1 MIIIDDERRILNL
14 NHMAIYLM
22 LTAEEMAMYGD
33 KLKRLNNYRRV
44 TRGIFRFEIV
54 EKGSTPYEQLPK
66 EMTRGAARACNLLV
80 RLVNSIHKIYCYG
93 LDFVDMSL
101 DSDSIHNELNLIVDE
116 ICRKNIFQLDI
127 LEYRNTG
134 TAMSALQMYRNC
146 NIVKSVFER
155 ALDGDVISKN
165 DFPDVRMQRV
175 SETTDLAR
183 SRSIAEDAFAGPLS
197 DKIERERCERELPD
211 RRPNISINLKN
222 VPTGSCYKSGKLKM
236 SIGLELM
243 IDGDIVNVPITKI
256 DQKMLYTAV
265 LVAALEGKRL
275 KRSDFT
281 TDVALKSDFLK
292 RVFRGLSLET
302 TFTEWVSMVN
312 LHGESARI
320 NDAKSK
326 MNKDIW
332 NCLPRKHRN
341 AYYYVC
347 LVTESPRTKDTRYKI
362 RASSDR
368 ISIAGFISNRI
379 IA

>member
-134 TAMSALQMYRNC
+134 TAISALQMYRNC

-155 ALDGDVISKN
+155 ALEGGVISKN

-236 SIGLELM
+236 S
-243 IDGDIVNVPITKI
+243 
-256 DQKMLYTAV
+256 
-265 LVAALEGKRL
+265 L
-275 KRSDFT
+275 K
-281 TDVALKSDFLK
+281 A
-292 RVFRGLSLET
+292 
-302 TFTEWVSMVN
+302 
-312 LHGESARI
+312 
-320 NDAKSK
+320 
-326 MNKDIW
+326 
-332 NCLPRKHRN
+332 CL
-341 AYYYVC
+341 
-347 LVTESPRTKDTRYKI
+347 
-362 RASSDR
+362 
-368 ISIAGFISNRI
+368 
-379 IA
+379 

>member
-54 EKGSTPYEQLPK
+54 EKGSMPYEQLPK

-146 NIVKSVFER
+146 NKEHLMEVLSLRTIFLMFVCREFQKPPTW
-155 ALDGDVISKN
+155 LD
-165 DFPDVRMQRV
+165 R
-175 SETTDLAR
+175 DL
-183 SRSIAEDAFAGPLS
+183 L
-197 DKIERERCERELPD
+197 
-211 RRPNISINLKN
+211 
-222 VPTGSCYKSGKLKM
+222 
-236 SIGLELM
+236 
-243 IDGDIVNVPITKI
+243 
-256 DQKMLYTAV
+256 QKMRLQVRCQTKSRES
-265 LVAALEGKRL
+265 VASVSFQTGALISLSISRMC
-275 KRSDFT
+275 RQV
-281 TDVALKSDFLK
+281 VAT
-292 RVFRGLSLET
+292 RAASLRCQ
-302 TFTEWVSMVN
+302 S
-312 LHGESARI
+312 G
-320 NDAKSK
+320 
-326 MNKDIW
+326 W
-332 NCLPRKHRN
+332 N
-341 AYYYVC
+341 
-347 LVTESPRTKDTRYKI
+347 
-362 RASSDR
+362 
-368 ISIAGFISNRI
+368 
-379 IA
+379 

>member
-1 MIIIDDERRILNL
+1 
-14 NHMAIYLM
+14 M

-155 ALDGDVISKN
+155 ALEGGIISKN

-175 SETTDLAR
+175 QKPPTWLDRDL
-183 SRSIAEDAFAGPLS
+183 L
-197 DKIERERCERELPD
+197 
-211 RRPNISINLKN
+211 
-222 VPTGSCYKSGKLKM
+222 
-236 SIGLELM
+236 
-243 IDGDIVNVPITKI
+243 
-256 DQKMLYTAV
+256 QKMRLQVRCQTKSRES
-265 LVAALEGKRL
+265 VASVSFQTGALISLSISRMC
-275 KRSDFT
+275 RQV
-281 TDVALKSDFLK
+281 VA
-292 RVFRGLSLET
+292 
-302 TFTEWVSMVN
+302 
-312 LHGESARI
+312 
-320 NDAKSK
+320 
-326 MNKDIW
+326 
-332 NCLPRKHRN
+332 
-341 AYYYVC
+341 
-347 LVTESPRTKDTRYKI
+347 TRA
-362 RASSDR
+362 ASSR
-368 ISIAGFISNRI
+368 CQSGWN
-379 IA
+379 

>member
-1 MIIIDDERRILNL
+1 M
-14 NHMAIYLM
+14 
-22 LTAEEMAMYGD
+22 
-33 KLKRLNNYRRV
+33 
-44 TRGIFRFEIV
+44 
-54 EKGSTPYEQLPK
+54 
-66 EMTRGAARACNLLV
+66 
-80 RLVNSIHKIYCYG
+80 
-93 LDFVDMSL
+93 
-101 DSDSIHNELNLIVDE
+101 
-116 ICRKNIFQLDI
+116 
-127 LEYRNTG
+127 
-134 TAMSALQMYRNC
+134 
-146 NIVKSVFER
+146 
-155 ALDGDVISKN
+155 
-165 DFPDVRMQRV
+165 
-175 SETTDLAR
+175 
-183 SRSIAEDAFAGPLS
+183 
-197 DKIERERCERELPD
+197 
-211 RRPNISINLKN
+211 
-222 VPTGSCYKSGKLKM
+222 PTGSCYKSGKLKM
-236 SIGLELM
+236 SIGLELI

-302 TFTEWVSMVN
+302 TFTERVSMVN
-312 LHGESARI
+312 LHGDAARI

-362 RASSDR
+362 RASSSR